1 MGWRDVQAGV
11 ASGAISYAPD
21 EFKEGFARMGKNIV
35 KRMNAH
41 TDAKI
46 QAKLDAEAEAA
57 AERKELL
64 KAQKAADKLDQEMK
78 DRTRTLIKSMGHN
91 PNDQKLFGLVYEK
104 AKAFGEYNP
113 LYDWYKDNIDNFKF
127 TPTSQAQSAATQTD
141 QALNEASGFKLSDYS
156 DLAISESG
164 GNPKIPSRTNED
176 GEVYG
181 GKWQFGDA
189 RLKDWFASFDSTDP
203 AMGKHL
209 RSKYNASNLDTMPED
224 LQDEAATWHFK
235 DILKYI
241 KNEKLDEYIGKEI
254 NGITLTEK
262 SLIAVAHL
270 GGKGG
275 LKKFLESGG
284 RYDPKDELG
293 THLTNYAKDLAGTA
307 PNPEG
312 GFEGMEISGPKEFW
326 QDPEK
331 LASKPLGELSAMLR
345 SNAYEEGSEAYKTI
359 ETMKDIKQ
367 AQDNEAAMKSLWG
380 KSSRDLEQFK
390 VIHAKELN
398 AELIATIDEAI
409 SIAKEAEA
417 NGTQSASAKQIAL
430 DAFLERRQ
438 VSTMQPLEKEVAMGE
453 FERLWSQ
460 SLEKT
465 KDAKETYTKA
475 DYTADTIKYTG
486 MLSSTVAEE
495 VAAAEDWF
503 AVEKPIIEK
512 TFTQIANLDM
522 KAKQQAFMDAG
533 IDENFALALA
543 TGNINITNDGYG
555 RPVIVNKLTKKPY
568 SIGGVGSGSGETL
581 PPEGPQQP
589 RDLTPEEQQVI
600 QEARQEAE
608 EAGLIDRFENLADVE
623 AAFGAEGFIGKLV
636 NNVSDVFGG
645 TLMPDSSEATSSLNA
660 LSKITKFN
668 IISAFAGLRDS
679 VSLKQEIETIL
690 PKAGKFWYG
699 DAKALED
706 IKSLRALLGEATIQQ
721 RLNASGQ
728 GIKTSSQS
736 EARVALHTLERLNK
750 IYDTLIQ
757 AMEGG
762 SIGSSDIDQDVFKTE
777 AVSNSQ
783 TSTTTDRPPK
793 PVSKDGLPVASSREE
808 RDALPRGWYVVEQTG
823 EILFRK

>member
-35 KRMNAH
+35 ARMNAH

-64 KAQKAADKLDQEMK
+64 KAQKAAEKLDQEMK
-78 DRTRTLIKSMGHN
+78 DRTRTLIKSMGHD
-91 PNDQKLFGLVYEK
+91 PSDQKLFGLVYEK

-113 LYDWYKDNIDNFKF
+113 LYDWYKDNINNFKF
-127 TPTSQAQSAATQTD
+127 TPTSQAQAVAAQTD

-156 DLAISESG
+156 DLAMSESG

-209 RSKYNASNLDTMPED
+209 RSRYNASNLDTMPEE

-254 NGITLTEK
+254 NGVTLTEK
-262 SLIAVAHL
+262 SLVAVAHL

-284 RYDPKDELG
+284 RYDPKDQLG

-307 PNPEG
+307 PTPEG

-390 VIHAKELN
+390 VIYAKKLN
-398 AELIATIDEAI
+398 ADLIATIDEAI

-430 DAFLERRQ
+430 DAFMERRQ
-438 VSTMQPLEKEVAMGE
+438 VSTMQPLEKEVAMQE

-465 KDAKETYTKA
+465 KDVKETYSKA
-475 DYTADTIKYTG
+475 DYTADVIKYTG
-486 MLSSTVAEE
+486 MLSSTVEEE
-495 VAAAEDWF
+495 VAAAENWF

-512 TFTQIANLDM
+512 TFTEIANLDM

-555 RPVIVNKLTKKPY
+555 NPLIVDKITQKPY
-568 SIGGVGSGSGETL
+568 SIGGGGTTP
-581 PPEGPQQP
+581 PPEAPKQP
-589 RDLTPEEQQVI
+589 RDLTPEEQKVI
-600 QEARQEAE
+600 EEARQEME
-608 EAGLIDRFENLADVE
+608 ETGFTGRLEDLADVE
-623 AAFGAEGFIGKLV
+623 AAFGAEGFVGKIV
-636 NNVSDVFGG
+636 NTISDVFGG

-660 LSKITKFN
+660 LNKITKFN

-690 PKAGKFWYG
+690 PKAGKFFYG

-706 IKSLRALLGEATIQQ
+706 IKSIRALLGEATIQQ
-721 RLNASGQ
+721 RRTASGQ
-728 GIKTSSQS
+728 GIKTSSKSDAQK
-736 EARVALHTLERLNK
+736 ALQTLERLNE

-757 AMEGG
+757 SIESGG
-762 SIGSSDIDQDVFKTE
+762 VSSSDVDQSVFKTD
-777 AVSNSQ
+777 AANNPQ
-783 TSTTTDRPPK
+783 TSTTTNRPPK
-793 PVSKDGLPVASSREE
+793 PVSKDGLPVASSRAE

>member
-21 EFKEGFARMGKNIV
+21 EFKEGFAKMGKNIV

-64 KAQKAADKLDQEMK
+64 KAQKAADRLDQEMK
-78 DRTRTLIKSMGHN
+78 DRTRTLIKSMGHD
-91 PNDQKLFGLVYEK
+91 PSDQKLFGLVYEK
-104 AKAFGEYNP
+104 AKAFGDYNP
-113 LYDWYKDNIDNFKF
+113 LYEWYTDNINNFKF
-127 TPTSQAQSAATQTD
+127 TPTSQAQAVVDQTSDMLSGSTGRDSAAFND
-141 QALNEASGFKLSDYS
+141 LSF
-156 DLAISESG
+156 SESS
-164 GNPKIPSRTNED
+164 NIPTRYLVDDE
-176 GEVYG
+176 GRAFG
-181 GKWQFGDA
+181 GKWQFGKR
-189 RLKDWFASFDSTDP
+189 RLIDYNREHNTNHTPKSVS
-203 AMGKHL
+203 AM
-209 RSKYNASNLDTMPED
+209 SEEE
-224 LQDEAATWHFK
+224 QDKLADWHFADIRKFIK
-235 DILKYI
+235 D
-241 KNEKLDEYIGKEI
+241 EGLDKYIGKQI
-254 NGITLTEK
+254 KGVTLSER
-262 SLIAVAHL
+262 SLMAVAHL
-270 GGKGG
+270 GGKTG
-275 LKKFLESGG
+275 LRKFLETDGQ
-284 RYDPKDELG
+284 YNEDDQFG
-293 THLTNYAKDLAGTA
+293 TTLLKYAKDFSGEA
-307 PNPEG
+307 PTPDG

-331 LASKPLGELSAMLR
+331 LASKSLGELTAMLR
-345 SNAYEEGSEAYKTI
+345 SNAYEESSEAYDTI
-359 ETMKDIKQ
+359 ETMRAIKQ
-367 AQDNEAAMKSLWG
+367 AQDNEAAMKTLWG

-390 VIHAKELN
+390 VIYAKKLNDELN
-398 AELIATIDEAI
+398 ATIDEAI
-409 SIAKEAEA
+409 IIAKEAEA
-417 NGTQSASAKQIAL
+417 NGTKSASAKQIAL
-430 DAFLERRQ
+430 DAFMDRKEVSKMEPLER
-438 VSTMQPLEKEVAMGE
+438 EVAMGE

-460 SLEKT
+460 SLEKN
-465 KDAKETYTKA
+465 KDVKETYTKA
-475 DYTADTIKYTG
+475 DYTADTIRYTG

-543 TGNINITNDGYG
+543 TGNINITNDGFG
-555 RPVIVNKLTKKPY
+555 RPVIVNKLTQEPL
-568 SIGGVGSGSGETL
+568 SIGGVGAGSGTTP
-581 PPEGPQQP
+581 PPEAPQQI
-589 RDLTPEEQQVI
+589 RDLTPEEQKVI
-600 QEARQEAE
+600 QEARQEME
-608 EAGLIDRFENLADVE
+608 ETGFTGRLEDLADVE
-623 AAFGAEGFIGKLV
+623 AAFGAEGFIGKIV
-636 NNVSDVFGG
+636 NTVSDVFGG
-645 TLMPDSSEATSSLNA
+645 TLMPDSSEATSSLNS
-660 LSKITKFN
+660 LNKITKFN

-679 VSLKQEIETIL
+679 VSLKQEIEDIL

-706 IKSLRALLGEATIQQ
+706 IKSIRALLGEATIQQ
-721 RLNASGQ
+721 RENASGQ

-736 EARVALHTLERLNK
+736 DARVALNTLERLNE

-757 AMEGG
+757 SIESGG
-762 SIGSSDIDQDVFKTE
+762 VSISDIDQDVFKTE